1 VKARLKQIRAWLRA
15 FPPPIPRNSRR
26 GWSPPPTEI
35 NASDAQSSYPL
46 PPSFLPYEKY
56 IRIHPTAL
64 IAPSAVLKIFELPVP
79 PRICLDI
86 GPGCHIFS
94 TFSILHPEAKVVI
107 GPRCQL
113 GASNFV
119 ARQEITLEGDTL
131 MAWGVTL
138 MDTDAH
144 STYWEERRN
153 DVERCLQSYV
163 ATNGW
168 DLSRGH
174 DWRTVTTAPITI
186 GARTWIGFNSTILKG
201 VHIGEGCVIG
211 AGSVVTKDIPAWHV
225 AAGNPCR
232 PVCEITANR
241 PPS

>member
-1 VKARLKQIRAWLRA
+1 MSIRHRIAGWLHRT
-15 FPPPIPRNSRR
+15 PPPCVNS
-26 GWSPPPTEI
+26 SNEPTPQV
-35 NASDAQSSYPL
+35 ATAATAAPAAPSL
-46 PPSFLPYEKY
+46 PPSFLACADY

-64 IAPSAVLKIFELPVP
+64 IAPTAVLKIFDLPVP

-94 TFSILHPEAKVVI
+94 SFSILHPLAKVMI

-113 GASNFV
+113 GASAFI
-119 ARQEITLEGDTL
+119 ARQGITLEGDTL

-144 STYWEERRN
+144 SIYWDERRN

-168 DLSRGH
+168 DLARGH
-174 DWRTVTTAPITI
+174 DWQSVATAPIVI

-201 VHIGEGCVIG
+201 VRLGEGCIIG
-211 AGSVVTKDIPAWHV
+211 AGSVVTNDIPAWHV

-232 PVCEITANR
+232 PVREITAHR